1 MLELYHFDRSTA
13 ARKIRLA
20 LAEKGLAWQ
29 GHSIDTGLDRRDR
42 HDPEYLEDAFPEP
55 GLRSSYTEAIV
66 DWGDTTSQKRVELGT
81 QAIPKLKQQWD
92 GKCVILPDTAH
103 RPVNSLK

>member
-13 ARKIRLA
+13 ARKIRL
-20 LAEKGLAWQ
+20 
-29 GHSIDTGLDRRDR
+29 
-42 HDPEYLEDAFPEP
+42 
-55 GLRSSYTEAIV
+55 AIV

-81 QAIPKLKQQWD
+81 QAFPKLKQLWD
-92 GKCVILPDTAH
+92 GKLEILPDTAH